1 MRCRCGEH
9 VESGRERLGISKC
22 LACGEA
28 EAMVERATK
37 AKRVSLAYP
46 KGPYMYMG
54 GNEDAKRNLNDSTDR
69 RRATE
74 VAEILPVRVARELN
88 RAPTKER
95 ARAIGVYF
103 LSGEPNGVFY
113 FDENDPNLKK
123 ASRRMRFDGK

>member
-9 VESGRERLGISKC
+9 VETERVKLGIHDC

-28 EAMVERATK
+28 AATLERAAK

-46 KGPYMYMG
+46 KGPYMYQG
-54 GNEDAKRNLNDSTDR
+54 SNEDAKRNLNDSTDR

-74 VAEILPVRVARELN
+74 LAEILPVRVAREMN
-88 RAPTKER
+88 RKPTEK
-95 ARAIGVYF
+95 ARAIGVYW
-103 LSGEPNGVFY
+103 LSGEPNGTIY
-113 FDENDPNLKK
+113 FDENDPNLSK